1 MEALPRMLNISQSL
15 VSAST
20 LRSNLAKKYP
30 WKAIFSD
37 GKSRVALVGGAGY
50 GKTEMSKSFSVDVL
64 DQKIPEL
71 RGVEVVR
78 HINFRDLLSKKEVSL
93 GKLLFGDTDLDED
106 VRDHG
111 VGWIILHPEKF
122 LLVIDGADQYASP
135 QDLGKLRGNANH
147 YDKADP
153 KLLINLILAQKLL
166 PGIKLLY
173 SSREHVL
180 RFFEGEVRPERV
192 IALAGFD
199 EESVEKL
206 IYAFSGE
213 HGEYVMNRLKKEARG
228 LLSLCS
234 IPMFLVLTVTVLILY
249 RILNPKKMT
258 DILLLVL
265 LNTMNS
271 EHMRAGG
278 REDVSIYEVFNS
290 LKKMSFDGMRN
301 KKVTFAKS
309 DLPEEISIDHLK
321 DIMIPIP
328 RSIGINQ
335 RLFERNF
342 VFFFIHQSIQEALA
356 ALYVAEMPTKEFE
369 KFVSTELHKKHW
381 VVIRRIVCGSILNP
395 ETFKIAMGEAAD
407 VGIIKQG
414 IDLKNK
420 RSILL
425 SSLND
430 QIQSGLK
437 REDLLELMHALDECG
452 NGADNVIESSIR
464 EISFGYIPL
473 TPSDKFTLASVLG
486 HCSRLDRLG
495 LYGVSVTSSDLK
507 LLASSMQYSNI
518 KIKKA
523 GFGIP
528 NVTKEKIFAVES
540 DDERIRIAEEAIK
553 NDPPLPHD
561 KAVIFCDI
569 LPHIT
574 EMMRLAY
581 RVEPENIEMIQRKL
595 DSIPTTELRV
605 WVHDHDG
612 EEIRLNQRKSE
623 QEQK

>member
-1 MEALPRMLNISQSL
+1 MESF
-15 VSAST
+15 
-20 LRSNLAKKYP
+20 
-30 WKAIFSD
+30 FSD

-78 HINFRDLLSKKEVSL
+78 HLNFRDLLSKKEVSL

-106 VRDHG
+106 VRNHG
-111 VGWIILHPEKF
+111 VGWIRLHSEKF

-147 YDKADP
+147 YEKADP

-192 IALAGFD
+192 IALAGLD

-249 RILNPKKMT
+249 RNLNPKKMT

-265 LNTMNS
+265 LNTMKS

-278 REDVSIYEVFNS
+278 REDVSIYEVFNR

-301 KKVTFAKS
+301 KKVTFAES
-309 DLPEEISIDHLK
+309 DLPEGITIDHLK

-335 RLFERNF
+335 RLFEKNF
-342 VFFFIHQSIQEALA
+342 VFFFIHQSIQEALS
-356 ALYVAEMPTKEFE
+356 ALYVAEMSTKEFE
-369 KFVSTELHKKHW
+369 KFVSTELHLSHW
-381 VVIRRIVCGSILNP
+381 VVVRRILCGSILNP
-395 ETFKIAMGEAAD
+395 ETSKIAIGEAAD
-407 VGIIKQG
+407 VGILKQG

-425 SSLND
+425 SSLK
-430 QIQSGLK
+430 GLIRPGWFQRK
-437 REDLLELMHALDECG
+437 FKGTEAAQREDLLELMHALDECG
-452 NGADNVIESSIR
+452 NSADDVIKSSIR
-464 EISFGYIPL
+464 EIRFNYMPL
-473 TPSDKFTLASVLG
+473 TPSDKFTLESVLG
-486 HCSRLDRLG
+486 RCSRLDDLW
-495 LYGVSVTSSDLK
+495 LSGVPLTSSDLK
-507 LLASSMQYSNI
+507 LLASSMQSSNI
-518 KIKKA
+518 K
-523 GFGIP
+523 
-528 NVTKEKIFAVES
+528 V
-540 DDERIRIAEEAIK
+540 RIE
-553 NDPPLPHD
+553 
-561 KAVIFCDI
+561 
-569 LPHIT
+569 
-574 EMMRLAY
+574 
-581 RVEPENIEMIQRKL
+581 
-595 DSIPTTELRV
+595 
-605 WVHDHDG
+605 
-612 EEIRLNQRKSE
+612 
-623 QEQK
+623 

>member
-1 MEALPRMLNISQSL
+1 MESF
-15 VSAST
+15 
-20 LRSNLAKKYP
+20 
-30 WKAIFSD
+30 FSD

-50 GKTEMSKSFSVDVL
+50 GKTEMSKNFSVDVL

-93 GKLLFGDTDLDED
+93 GELLFGDTDLDED

-249 RILNPKKMT
+249 RNLNPKKMT

-278 REDVSIYEVFNS
+278 REDVSIYEVFNR

-301 KKVTFAKS
+301 KKVTFAES
-309 DLPEEISIDHLK
+309 DLPEGITIDHLK

-356 ALYVAEMPTKEFE
+356 ALYVAEMPTKKFK
-369 KFVSTELHKKHW
+369 KFVSTELNLSHW
-381 VVIRRIVCGSILNP
+381 VVVRRILCGSILNP
-395 ETFKIAMGEAAD
+395 ETSKIAMGDAAD
-407 VGIIKQG
+407 VGILKQG

-425 SSLND
+425 SSLKD
-430 QIQSGLK
+430 QLRPGLFQRK
-437 REDLLELMHALDECG
+437 FKGREAAQRGDLLELMHALNECG
-452 NGADNVIESSIR
+452 HSADDVIKSSIR
-464 EISFGYIPL
+464 EMEFYFMPL

-486 HCSRLDRLG
+486 RCSRLDG
-495 LYGVSVTSSDLK
+495 LWLHGVPLTSSDLK
-507 LLASSMQYSNI
+507 LLASSMQSSNI

-523 GFGIP
+523 YFGIP
-528 NVTKEKIFAVES
+528 VS
-540 DDERIRIAEEAIK
+540 
-553 NDPPLPHD
+553 
-561 KAVIFCDI
+561 
-569 LPHIT
+569 
-574 EMMRLAY
+574 
-581 RVEPENIEMIQRKL
+581 
-595 DSIPTTELRV
+595 
-605 WVHDHDG
+605 
-612 EEIRLNQRKSE
+612 
-623 QEQK
+623 